1 MALDML
7 REIQA
12 FVSVAHK
19 RSFVAAARA
28 LGRSPSAVTR
38 AVQTLEDNAGSKLLN
53 RNANAVTL
61 TEAGERA
68 QRWAVQIL
76 DTLDEFMGEL
86 AQAEHV
92 IALSLHVD
100 YWDYIGWKDEFAHPG
115 FTKRQ
120 KAYAKAAGERM
131 VYTPQMIVHG
141 GVRVVG
147 HEPEAVAAAIA
158 AAADRP
164 APVRLTVRRQ
174 GGQIMIEVEAD
185 PPLTSPA
192 MRHEKFVAS
201 NLVIWPM
208 PDLPAKRLAQA
219 SATVLPTGLIHPR
232 PVTTTR
238 RRLMRSNLILI
249 ARCVKTY

>member
-1 MALDML
+1 MMRQMMRAACGLWLCGLSPVFAQEVTSSVVVELYTSQGCSSCPPADAL
-7 REIQA
+7 
-12 FVSVAHK
+12 
-19 RSFVAAARA
+19 
-28 LGRSPSAVTR
+28 
-38 AVQTLEDNAGSKLLN
+38 
-53 RNANAVTL
+53 
-61 TEAGERA
+61 
-68 QRWAVQIL
+68 
-76 DTLDEFMGEL
+76 L
-86 AQAEHV
+86 ADLADQPGV
-92 IALSLHVD
+92 IPLALHVD

-192 MRHEKFVAS
+192 MVQLVGYREAAKVEIAHGENAGLAIEYRNIVTSWDQLGDWPGQEPLSIRAPDIEGRAVVIVQRAGLAEILAAVA
-201 NLVIWPM
+201 VE
-208 PDLPAKRLAQA
+208 
-219 SATVLPTGLIHPR
+219 
-232 PVTTTR
+232 
-238 RRLMRSNLILI
+238 
-249 ARCVKTY
+249 

>member
-1 MALDML
+1 MM
-7 REIQA
+7 RQMM
-12 FVSVAHK
+12 
-19 RSFVAAARA
+19 RAACG
-28 LGRSPSAVTR
+28 LWLCGLSPV
-38 AVQTLEDNAGSKLLN
+38 
-53 RNANAVTL
+53 
-61 TEAGERA
+61 
-68 QRWAVQIL
+68 
-76 DTLDEFMGEL
+76 L
-86 AQAEHV
+86 AQEAASPVVVELYTSQGCSSCPPADALLADLADQPGV
-92 IALSLHVD
+92 IPLALHVD

-164 APVRLTVRRQ
+164 APVRLTVWRQ

-192 MRHEKFVAS
+192 MVQ
-201 NLVIWPM
+201 LVGYRES
-208 PDLPAKRLAQA
+208 AK
-219 SATVLPTGLIHPR
+219 VE
-232 PVTTTR
+232 
-238 RRLMRSNLILI
+238 I
-249 ARCVKTY
+249 ARGENAGLAIEYRNIVTSWDQLGDWSGQEPLSIRAPDIEGRAVVIVQRAGLAEILAAVAVE